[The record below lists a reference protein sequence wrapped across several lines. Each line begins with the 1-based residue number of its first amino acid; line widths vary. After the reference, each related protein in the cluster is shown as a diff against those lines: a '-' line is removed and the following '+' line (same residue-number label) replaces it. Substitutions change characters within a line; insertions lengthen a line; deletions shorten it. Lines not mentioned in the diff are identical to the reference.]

1 MAQTAADLRC
11 RGDQAA
17 ADEHRRQTD
26 KGAAARL
33 KKAEWEERAA
43 AKRAA
48 LVGAPTSSRKEA
60 AKSSDAAIA
69 AQAMLHETADVAAR
83 KFQKKAAKESN
94 KANSF
99 GWQVFNEDAK
109 HRMYERELAKLPNKS
124 TDGALA
130 IADDSDGLDY
140 GGAGGADK
148 VWDSMWLLLA
158 LHCSFTTLHP
168 FSGWLGPTCKV
179 RARQGRRAWQV
190 QPPACAHGG

>member
-1 MAQTAADLRC
+1 MAQTSADLLC

-148 VWDSMWLLLA
+148 VWDFMWVLLA
-158 LHCSFTTLHP
+158 LHCSFTTFHP